1 MATQST
7 IAGLLAAT
15 DGLRQLHNSMQLVRR
30 DRQQIVIY
38 EGDEVNKFYYLQS
51 GYVKVYNINEDG
63 EERTLM
69 LCRPG
74 DIFPLLKDPA
84 TPNYSSPYFYATM
97 TDAVIGLIPQ
107 TDLLREAE
115 ASREAAWALLRYV
128 SDFSASLTDRLSQ
141 IENKS
146 AEDKL
151 EHLLPY
157 LKNVCGRPIG
167 KSGDYRLE
175 LKLTHQDLASLLG
188 IARET
193 VSREM
198 QKLNRQGK
206 IGTLDGYLVIKAK
219 ALEN

>member
-1 MATQST
+1 MATQSNN
-7 IAGLLAAT
+7 AGLLAAT
-15 DGLRQLHNSMQLVRR
+15 EGLRQLHSSMQLIRR

-38 EGDEVNKFYYLQS
+38 EGDEVNKFYYVQS
-51 GYVKVYNINEDG
+51 GYVKVYNINNDG
-63 EERTLM
+63 EERTLI
-69 LCRPG
+69 LRRPG

-84 TPNYSSPYFYATM
+84 APNYVSPYFYATM
-97 TDAVIGLIPQ
+97 TDAVLGVIPQ
-107 TDLLREAE
+107 KDLMQEAE
-115 ASREAAWALLRYV
+115 ASREGAWALLRYV

-198 QKLNRQGK
+198 QKLSRQGK
-206 IGTLDGYLVIKAK
+206 IKSLDGHLIVCAK
-219 ALEN
+219 ALE